1 MHDQFSACDCEGH
14 SLEVVNCTKYRKKP
28 PDFCYSKGTLS
39 WFCSYFLP
47 LLVFMT
53 SHCIQSLTM
62 MILYNNAQYM
72 KKFFAYYYSTYQDSF
87 PILPPSSCCLYLI
100 ASIRN
105 VSVVPAFQLL
115 YAFEAIQLLS
125 VFLTSALRAVSNNQ

>member
-1 MHDQFSACDCEGH
+1 MNTMYHAWPIFSMWLWRSFFSG
-14 SLEVVNCTKYRKKP
+14 SLIVLSIEEN
-28 PDFCYSKGTLS
+28 FWFLLLLSK
-39 WFCSYFLP
+39 LP

-100 ASIRN
+100 VSIRN

-115 YAFEAIQLLS
+115 YAFCAIQLLS